1 MLFSG
6 EPAMLN
12 VAQALRLGV
21 GAGPGPSEAISV
33 TSQQA
38 KLMTRFITD
47 QRVLIPKRSQFLV
60 NWC

>member
-1 MLFSG
+1 
-6 EPAMLN
+6 MLN

-47 QRVLIPKRSQFLV
+47 QRVLIPKRSQFLI

>member
-1 MLFSG
+1 
-6 EPAMLN
+6 MLN
-12 VAQALRLGV
+12 VARALRLGV
-21 GAGPGPSEAISV
+21 GAGPGPSEAISG

-47 QRVLIPKRSQFLV
+47 QRVLIPKRSQFLI